1 MYRLDEQYKYIPIND
16 EEPAFEAT
24 ITQLV
29 DRVNVQKLGEWK
41 EKCRLNPEQ
50 GNQGFRTEFGA
61 DLVEFIEAS
70 VNRTTAEP
78 LRSIL
83 KAPIRWP
90 VERGNKP
97 SSEQSFEYQQCLEK
111 IDKVERYVL
120 QQLIPSLRS
129 GELQMQHQS
138 KILPAEIEETKQKL
152 LKQYAPELIVNLS
165 REQTELLRAA
175 RKSQRT
181 IWLLRTLQ
189 EEYVM
194 VSNERFGDGND
205 DSYIVALIGL
215 LDDFAYV
222 ELYKRDRGDEYYRL
236 TAKGIKAADSCEA
249 YATGL
254 VDKNTSQIESVTVA
268 NHSSNHPIEVDS
280 FWGIIHEQIVLVAKP
295 RYESGHYA
303 DSVEASFKA
312 VNKRVKDHYRAAT
325 GKELDGQGLMTQAF
339 SLNNPIIILDDLNTQ
354 SGKDIQQGY
363 MQIFAGSMTGIRNPK
378 AHDNISI
385 DQTRT
390 KHLLHLASL
399 LMYKLD
405 DAAAL
410 LSATP

>member
-1 MYRLDEQYKYIPIND
+1 MYRLDEQYKYLPISD
-16 EEPAFEAT
+16 EEAAFEAT
-24 ITQLV
+24 LSQLV
-29 DRVNVQKLGEWK
+29 DHVNVQELGQWK

-50 GNQGFRTEFGA
+50 GNQSFRTDFGA
-61 DLVEFIEAS
+61 GLVDFIEAR
-70 VNRTTAEP
+70 VNRAAVDP
-78 LRSIL
+78 IRNLL

-97 SSEQSFEYQQCLEK
+97 SSEQSYEYQQCLEK
-111 IDKVERYVL
+111 IDKIERYVL
-120 QQLIPSLRS
+120 QQLIPALRS
-129 GELQMQHQS
+129 GELQMQHRS
-138 KILPAEIEETKQKL
+138 EVLPAEIEETKQKL
-152 LKQYAPELIVNLS
+152 LKQFAPELITELS
-165 REQTELLRAA
+165 NEQIELLRAA

-189 EEYVM
+189 EEYVQ
-194 VSNERFGDGND
+194 VGNERFGDAND

-215 LDDFAYV
+215 LDDFGYV
-222 ELYKRDRGDEYYRL
+222 ELYKRDRADEYYRL

-254 VDKNTSQIESVTVA
+254 VEKPSARETPAVTRIASVPSDEATV
-268 NHSSNHPIEVDS
+268 
-280 FWGIIHEQIVLVAKP
+280 FWTILHQKIVSVAKP
-295 RYESGHYA
+295 RFESGHYA

-312 VNKRVKDHYRAAT
+312 VNKRVKDDYRTAT

-339 SLNNPIIILDDLNTQ
+339 SLNNPVIVLDDLTTQ

-385 DQTRT
+385 DQTRAI
-390 KHLLHLASL
+390 HLLYLASL

-410 LSATP
+410 PTAP